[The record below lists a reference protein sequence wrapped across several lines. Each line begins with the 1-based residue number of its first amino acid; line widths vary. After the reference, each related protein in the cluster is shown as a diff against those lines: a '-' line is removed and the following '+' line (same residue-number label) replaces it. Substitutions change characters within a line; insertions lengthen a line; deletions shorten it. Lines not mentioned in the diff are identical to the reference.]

1 MNGTLSAAAFRWFIV
16 LGLVLAI
23 PMTATDGG
31 IFTAAWAQ
39 DDDDG
44 GGDDGGGDDDAG
56 GGGRSDADG
65 GNNTVPRR
73 DVPPRRVTG
82 VAPPPV
88 VAPLPERAPDE
99 IVVVDLSAEDLGQLV
114 SRGYAVI
121 QTQTTTLVATIAHRL
136 RIPQGTGLEAARD
149 EVRALPTGGT
159 ADFNHYYR
167 TDQGEGPACDG
178 PHCAGFELVGW
189 AAASQSQGCGA
200 GARIGLIDTGI
211 NPDHETFTGGQLNV
225 LTVVPEDLPASDAQ
239 HGTAVAAILIG
250 KADSRSPG
258 LVPQASVIAV
268 DAFHKV
274 NGDQRSDVF
283 SLVDAMDQ
291 LAVAEV
297 DVVNMSL
304 SGPANSVLE
313 RMVTRLAE
321 QGIVVVAA
329 AGNDGPR
336 ADPVFPGAYAPVLT
350 VTAVDRNGDVYRRAG
365 QGPHVDLA
373 APGVEVW
380 TAASVKGAR
389 GKTGTS
395 FAAPFVTAAVA
406 ILMADHKSM
415 TVEQVT
421 QALTGSAR
429 DLGTPGRDEVF
440 GAGLVQFGQ
449 LCGRVQP
456 TAVSSE

>member
-1 MNGTLSAAAFRWFIV
+1 MNGTLSAAALRWFIV

-23 PMTATDGG
+23 PMTAKDGG

-44 GGDDGGGDDDAG
+44 GGDDDGGDDDGGGGGGDDG
-56 GGGRSDADG
+56 GDND
-65 GNNTVPRR
+65 TPRR
-73 DVPPRRVTG
+73 DVPTRRVTG

-88 VAPLPERAPDE
+88 AVPLPERAPDE

-114 SRGYAVI
+114 SRGYEVI

-136 RIPQGTGLEAARD
+136 RIPQGTGLEVARD
-149 EVRALPTGGT
+149 EVRALATGGT

-167 TDQGEGPACDG
+167 TDQDEGPACDG

-189 AAASQSQGCGA
+189 AAASQSPGCGA

-211 NPDHETFTGGQLNV
+211 NPDHETFIDGQLNV

-250 KADSRSPG
+250 KVDGRSPG
-258 LVPQASVIAV
+258 LVPQASVVAV
-268 DAFHKV
+268 DAFHKI
-274 NGDQRSDVF
+274 GSDQRSDVF

-291 LAVAEV
+291 LAIAGV
-297 DVVNMSL
+297 DVVNMSM
-304 SGPANSVLE
+304 SGPANIVLE

-321 QGIVVVAA
+321 QGVVVVAA

-336 ADPVFPGAYAPVLT
+336 AGPVFPGAYAPVLT

-380 TAASVKGAR
+380 TAASIKGAR

-406 ILMADHKSM
+406 ILMAENKGM
-415 TVEQVT
+415 TVEEVT
-421 QALTGSAR
+421 QAVTGSAR
-429 DLGTPGRDEVF
+429 DLGAPGHDEVF

-449 LCGRVQP
+449 LCGRVRP
-456 TAVSSE
+456 TAVPSE